1 LHDAAPQGL
10 PSAFFLAIAIL
21 DLRMA
26 HWVTSFV
33 HGLVEQV
40 ALAVRVGLDRVANYL
55 T

>member
-21 DLRMA
+21 CLRMA
-26 HWVTSFV
+26 HWVASFANN
-33 HGLVEQV
+33 LDEQV
-40 ALAVRVGLDRVANYL
+40 ALTVRVGWDRVANYL